1 MRVKQDLGD
10 WTDKV
15 FNSKHPVPLYRF
27 VSNNTVTAFI
37 LGEVEKLFVGCA
49 LTSKNGI
56 RDVVTAALPN
66 TDKTLVD
73 ELVERLLEERTQ
85 LSKIGVYLNFLD
97 GALQHEL
104 EIAQIAKKDGWA
116 LVAKMEGADR
126 VSKDLLKRK
135 AFVEPAHKAEL
146 RKAEAE
152 VRKKPPRHQS
162 RRNSAPRNPAPAAP
176 AAVPQKPPDYSKPCR
191 KCQGYG
197 HWAFECKYQ
206 PPGPSK

>member
-1 MRVKQDLGD
+1 MRVKQSLGD

-15 FNSKHPVPLYRF
+15 FSSKHLVPLYRF
-27 VSNNTVTAFI
+27 MTNNTVTAFI
-37 LGEVEKLFVGCA
+37 LNEVETLFAGCA

-56 RDVVTAALPN
+56 KDVVEAALPAV
-66 TDKTLVD
+66 DKALVD
-73 ELVERLLEERTQ
+73 GLVTRLLEERSQ

-97 GALQHEL
+97 HAIQHEL
-104 EIAQIAKKDGWA
+104 EITQIAKKDGWA
-116 LVAKMEGADR
+116 LVAEMEGADR

-135 AFVEPAHKAEL
+135 AFVKPSHKAEL

-152 VRKKPPRHQS
+152 VRKKPSRQS
-162 RRNSAPRNPAPAAP
+162 RRSAAP
-176 AAVPQKPPDYSKPCR
+176 KAVTPATSAAVPQKPPDYSKPCR

-206 PPGPSK
+206 PAQAK